1 MTKKVFLFVPISLI
15 IMGALLVAA
24 FFAASPGADR
34 TAFAADFPSGLTG
47 EGTAENPY
55 IISDYSDLEMVAKLV
70 NGGTGN
76 YGSAYYSVNVD
87 TIEANAEGVS
97 SSLRK
102 DWTPIGTQESPF
114 SGVFLG
120 NGVIISGLYVDMNAG
135 SDYGGFFGYIGENG
149 KVSGVGLYRASVGS
163 SDCSGGIAVYNAGR
177 ISECFVDG
185 TVSGLDRV
193 GGIAGENAGTGEIEN
208 CFSSADIRPAPGSVS
223 LSNAGGIAGSNLGSI
238 RYSYTIS
245 AVEAASDSDSVG
257 GAAGANDGSFTKAYA
272 LSITAGGLKAVG
284 EGSAAGVN
292 LLTGYNLQEYT
303 LSSMFSDA
311 TAARWRRVEKYSTG
325 DGASFSGPVQAVF
338 REKASD
344 VTEFDGILFD
354 VFSYRYFSVAD
365 VARYDDW
372 GTAENPYLI
381 SSAEELK
388 NLALLVSARNVEM
401 TGLSAQSY
409 RGKYFALSED
419 IEIENADSV
428 LPVGSGS
435 TPFSGNFSGRGH
447 KIEGFKINSTDEY
460 TGLFGYLSYASVSDL
475 YIENASVTGTGAAGI
490 AAGRAVSSTLKN
502 IVITASL
509 LTASSNSGAIVA
521 VSDNSGGTQGAI
533 ESVYVEAMLAARNS
547 SSGTP
552 YADVGVINGSAPSS
566 DGNIWYAGKTVA
578 SSRLQATSTVV
589 MREPG
594 ADAVLSVDGS
604 EGSYRFTL
612 TAKPNA
618 GTSVEYRDADE
629 TIIAADNA
637 DEISLDSL
645 RDSGSQYGT
654 KVFYLRFVRTVSID
668 VEPQNGGTK
677 VISAR
682 FLIKGERVTET
693 SLYEGQSATIVIEDL
708 RTEANNNIYYIYDI
722 ETKGSDIGLK
732 LTNQTGA
739 ATMPTVVGEFTMDD
753 SLDAITVVQSFASTG
768 TDYINFLTNEYDG
781 DKVEYD
787 NTKLKISY
795 SGGSAETRV
804 EFSSGTAPTDVGE
817 YLVTT
822 DFYGIGGIFENILLG
837 SIRSTLVVNPREI
850 TYDPAEDINDN
861 AERRT
866 PTVAWGDSGIITLE
880 IPVEGNN
887 GIGEGQF
894 IEGDVLGISATVTFD
909 AAALLVPGDN
919 KSVSYTLSLVG
930 EDAKNYKL
938 TAESVQNVGL
948 GKVEKR
954 KIIITFESTSKVYDG
969 QPFEINSFKVTNAL
983 ESAGA
988 IEHSHLSIEIV
999 PEGTVIEAGDVGKYK
1014 VTVKW
1019 ADATPEVGNGLYF
1032 KDVYDIYI
1040 EDGKYSLK
1048 YVPGSEGIYCSVLPK
1063 KLDVEYSLT
1072 NGETSYEEG
1081 EETVYNGTE
1090 FIPSASFTAAS
1101 GGSKVPLEKK
1111 YIKIYRVNGST
1122 EEASGNPCDAGNY
1135 ILKID
1140 AAALA
1145 EEVDNVY
1152 RNYIFEEYAFEIKK
1166 AVPTAKVN
1174 SEKEYYYSPSPEN
1187 VTVTFAEAVVI
1198 EYPGAEALNVEYVYD
1213 GESAE
1218 SHSFTAADDYEIT
1231 VKITGD
1237 HNRESVEVKLSI
1249 TVNKRPVTLS
1259 VAEIEAEYGDPIEY
1273 LDNIIVTDG
1282 RPDNKEIAFSSL
1294 GITVTAKNSSGQ
1306 DIPDVGTYDILL
1318 STENVSSNY
1327 DVTLTEVNEGALRV
1341 IQKKLYISWE
1351 EGLFSEYGQEISV
1364 PYTASYEDGTVPES
1378 PPLVGE
1384 LQIGKWETDS
1394 NNTDEEIFVPASLN
1408 EYGRYDAAD
1417 TYDIGWTEE
1426 FEEKNKN
1433 YLIIKNG
1440 TYAYRIKKAVFG
1452 IYVQS
1457 NQKNFGEDDP
1467 EVTWGLINVFD
1478 KEADNV
1484 KKAYQVAV
1492 TRRSGENAYISED
1505 GVISSPAVY
1514 AYSVEVKLNGEA
1526 PDNYEYK
1533 SSLNKLGSLSIL
1545 RIAPVVEV
1553 SGNAVEPNTV
1563 LDGSVPVNAVA
1574 YDLNGSE
1581 MAGIFSWATEEGF
1594 APDFIGSASVTVKA
1608 KFTPDYGVPENG
1620 NYSETEF
1627 DVILTVIPAEVAIT
1641 WGVIRYV
1648 YSGETTPEM
1657 HYTAVAAGE
1666 SVTLL
1671 LTYSGDRINVGT
1683 YTVTASIRDPRFI
1696 LPANSSVEVEI
1707 VPATVTVSFSSP
1719 SYEIIAGEQ
1728 LTPEVVY
1735 SGFVGGETAEVLTRE
1750 AEFTMYSEPGNYKL
1764 SLSGAEADNY
1774 EFKYVDSDLIIY
1786 RAELE
1791 DEEAGAKFEGAFPE
1805 EVGLT
1810 ITVADDLNAGNALN
1824 EFNLIKG
1831 AYKSLS
1837 GKVLNTVYSL
1847 NYSGLDGY
1855 VNNGELT
1862 VTMPA
1867 FSAESADSVKY
1878 LYITNSGE
1886 IVVIDDVGY
1895 NEDGTVT
1902 FTLEDA
1908 AYILVS
1914 VDDESLF
1921 GSMTMY
1927 VIIGGVVLAVILLI
1941 AVVTAVK
1948 RRRKRRIIKFDD

>member
-34 TAFAADFPSGLTG
+34 TAFAADFPSGQTG
-47 EGTAENPY
+47 DGTAENPY
-55 IISDYSDLEMVAKLV
+55 IISDYSDLERVAELV
-70 NGGTGN
+70 NEGTDN

-87 TIEANAEGVS
+87 TIEANAEGVPS
-97 SSLRK
+97 SSRK
-102 DWTPIGTQESPF
+102 FWTPIGTQESPF
-114 SGVFLG
+114 CGVFLG
-120 NGVIISGLYVDMNAG
+120 NGVIISGLYVDMTAG
-135 SDYGGFFGYIGENG
+135 SDYGGFFGYIGEGG
-149 KVSGVGLYRASVGS
+149 KVSGVGLYKASVGS
-163 SDCSGGIAVYNAGR
+163 SDCFGGIAGYNAGR

-185 TVSGLDRV
+185 TISGLDRV

-208 CFSSADIRPAPGSVS
+208 CFSSADIRPASGSVP
-223 LSNAGGIAGSNLGSI
+223 LSNAGGIAGSNAGAI

-272 LSITAGGLKAVG
+272 LSITAGGLEAVG
-284 EGSAAGVN
+284 EGSAEGVN
-292 LLTGYNLQEYT
+292 LLTGYNLQTYA

-311 TAARWRRVEKYSTG
+311 TAARWRRVENYSTG
-325 DGASFSGPVQAVF
+325 DGASFSGPVQTVF

-381 SSAEELK
+381 GSAEEL
-388 NLALLVSARNVEM
+388 NDLALLVSARNAEM

-419 IEIENADSV
+419 IDIENAGSV

-533 ESVYVEAMLAARNS
+533 ESVYVEATLAARNS

-612 TAKPNA
+612 TANPNA
-618 GTSVEYRDADE
+618 GNSVEYRDADE
-629 TIIAADNA
+629 TILADNA
-637 DEISLDSL
+637 DEISLDLL

-682 FLIKGERVTET
+682 FLIKGERVTEA

-708 RTEANNNIYYIYDI
+708 RAEANNNIYYIYDI
-722 ETKGSDIGLK
+722 KTEGSDIGLK

-753 SLDAITVVQSFASTG
+753 SLDAITVVQSYVSTG

-781 DKVEYD
+781 EKVKYD
-787 NTKLKISY
+787 NTKLIISY
-795 SGGSAETRV
+795 SGGQAETRV
-804 EFSSGTAPTDVGE
+804 EFSSGSAPTDVGE

-850 TYDPAEDINDN
+850 TYNPADDIKVNP
-861 AERRT
+861 ERT

-880 IPVEGNN
+880 IPVENN
-887 GIGEGQF
+887 KGIGEGQF

-909 AAALLVPGDN
+909 AAALQVPGDS
-919 KSVSYTLSLVG
+919 KFVSYTLSLVG

-938 TAESVQNVGL
+938 TAESVENVGL
-948 GKVEKR
+948 GKVDKR

-988 IEHSHLSIEIV
+988 IEHSHLSVEIV
-999 PEGTVIEAGDVGKYK
+999 PEGTVIEAGDVGKYN
-1014 VTVKW
+1014 VYVRW
-1019 ADATPEVGNGLYF
+1019 ADATPEVGNGLSF

-1048 YVPGSEGIYCSVLPK
+1048 YVPGSEGIICSVLPK

-1072 NGETSYEEG
+1072 NAEG
-1081 EETVYNGTE
+1081 DETVYNGTE

-1122 EEASGNPCDAGNY
+1122 EVVSGNPCNAGNY

-1145 EEVDNVY
+1145 EEDNVY

-1174 SEKEYYYSPSPEN
+1174 SEKKYYYSPEN
-1187 VTVTFAEAVVI
+1187 VTVTFADAVVI

-1213 GESAE
+1213 GKPAE

-1237 HNRESVEVKLSI
+1237 ANRESVEVKLSI

-1282 RPDNKEIAFSSL
+1282 LDDNMEIAFSSL

-1306 DIPDVGTYDILL
+1306 DNPDVGTYDILL
-1318 STENVSSNY
+1318 STENVNSSNY
-1327 DVTLTEVNEGALRV
+1327 DVTLTTENIGALRV

-1364 PYTASYEDGTVPES
+1364 PYTASYEDGTEPES

-1394 NNTDEEIFVPASLN
+1394 NNTDEEIFVPALVN
-1408 EYGRYDAAD
+1408 KYDRYDAG

-1440 TYAYRIKKAVFG
+1440 TYAYRITKAVFG
-1452 IYVQS
+1452 ISVQS

-1478 KEADNV
+1478 DEEADNV
-1484 KKAYQVAV
+1484 KNAYQVEV
-1492 TRRSGENAYISED
+1492 KRQPGENAYISED
-1505 GVISSPAVY
+1505 GAISSPAVY

-1533 SSLNKLGSLSIL
+1533 SSLNELGSLSIL
-1545 RIAPVVEV
+1545 RIAPVVKV

-1774 EFKYVDSDLIIY
+1774 EFEYVDSDLIIY

-1902 FTLEDA
+1902 FTLKDA

-1927 VIIGGVVLAVILLI
+1927 VIIGGAVLAVILLI

>member
-34 TAFAADFPSGLTG
+34 TAFAADFPSGQTG
-47 EGTAENPY
+47 DGTAENPY
-55 IISDYSDLEMVAKLV
+55 IISDYSDLEKVAELV

-87 TIEANAEGVS
+87 TIEAPS
-97 SSLRK
+97 SPRK
-102 DWTPIGTQESPF
+102 WTPIGTQESPF

-120 NGVIISGLYVDMNAG
+120 NGVIISGLCVEMNAG
-135 SDYGGFFGYIGENG
+135 SDYGGFFGYIGEKG
-149 KVSGVGLYRASVGS
+149 EVSGVGLYKASVGS
-163 SDCSGGIAVYNAGR
+163 VGSFNCFGGIAGYNAGR

-208 CFSSADIRPAPGSVS
+208 CFSSADIRPASGSVP
-223 LSNAGGIAGSNLGSI
+223 LSNAGGIAGSNAGSI

-245 AVEAASDSDSVG
+245 AVEAAPDSDSVG

-292 LLTGYNLQEYT
+292 LLTGYNLQTYA

-311 TAARWRRVEKYSTG
+311 TAARWRRVENYSTG

-372 GTAENPYLI
+372 GTTAENPYLI
-381 SSAEELK
+381 GSAEELK
-388 NLALLVSARNVEM
+388 DLALLVSARNVEM

-533 ESVYVEAMLAARNS
+533 ESVYVEATLAARNS

-578 SSRLQATSTVV
+578 LSRLQATSTVV

-637 DEISLDSL
+637 NEISLDSL

-668 VEPQNGGTK
+668 VEPRNGGTK

-682 FLIKGERVTET
+682 FLIKGERVTEA

-722 ETKGSDIGLK
+722 ETEGSDIGLK

-753 SLDAITVVQSFASTG
+753 SLDAITVVQSYVSTG

-781 DKVEYD
+781 EKVKYD
-787 NTKLKISY
+787 NTKLIISY

-804 EFSSGTAPTDVGE
+804 EFSSGSAPTDVGE

-822 DFYGIGGIFENILLG
+822 DFYGKGGIFENILLG

-850 TYDPAEDINDN
+850 TYDPAKDIEVNP
-861 AERRT
+861 ERT

-880 IPVEGNN
+880 IPVEGNK

-909 AAALLVPGDN
+909 AAALLVPGDD
-919 KSVSYTLSLVG
+919 KSVSYALSLVG

-948 GKVEKR
+948 GKVEER

-988 IEHSHLSIEIV
+988 IEHSHLSVEIV

-1014 VTVKW
+1014 VTVQW
-1019 ADATPEVGNGLYF
+1019 ADATPEVGNGLSF

-1048 YVPGSEGIYCSVLPK
+1048 YVPGSEGIICSVLPK

-1072 NGETSYEEG
+1072 NGETSYAEG
-1081 EETVYNGTE
+1081 DETVYNGTE
-1090 FIPSASFTAAS
+1090 FIPSAASFTAAS
-1101 GGSKVPLEKK
+1101 GGSTDSLEN
-1111 YIKIYRVNGST
+1111 YIYWVNGST
-1122 EEASGNPCDAGNY
+1122 EEASGNPCNAGNY

-1145 EEVDNVY
+1145 EKDNVY

-1174 SEKEYYYSPSPEN
+1174 SEKKYYYSPEN
-1187 VTVTFAEAVVI
+1187 VTVTFADAVVI

-1213 GESAE
+1213 GKPAE
-1218 SHSFTAADDYEIT
+1218 SHSFTAADEYEIT

-1237 HNRESVEVKLSI
+1237 VNRESAEVKLSI

-1282 RPDNKEIAFSSL
+1282 LDDNMEIAFSSL

-1318 STENVSSNY
+1318 STENVNSSNY
-1327 DVTLTEVNEGALRV
+1327 DVTLTTENKGALRV

-1394 NNTDEEIFVPASLN
+1394 NNTDEEIFVPASVN
-1408 EYGRYDAAD
+1408 KYGRYGAD

-1478 KEADNV
+1478 DEEANNV
-1484 KKAYQVAV
+1484 KNAYQVSV
-1492 TRRSGENAYISED
+1492 TRESGENAYISED
-1505 GVISSPAVY
+1505 GAISSPAVY
-1514 AYSVEVKLNGEA
+1514 AYSVTVTLNGKE

-1533 SSLNKLGSLSIL
+1533 LSLNELGSLSIL

-1553 SGNAVEPNTV
+1553 SENAVEPNTV

-1574 YDLNGSE
+1574 YDLNGSA

-1774 EFKYVDSDLIIY
+1774 EFEYVDSDLIIY

-1902 FTLEDA
+1902 FMLEDA

-1927 VIIGGVVLAVILLI
+1927 VVIGGVVLAVILLI

>member
-34 TAFAADFPSGLTG
+34 TAFAANFPEDQIGD
-47 EGTAENPY
+47 GTPENPY
-55 IISDYSDLEMVAKLV
+55 IIADYTDLISLSSLIADEQDAHYA
-70 NGGTGN
+70 T
-76 YGSAYYSVNVD
+76 AHYSVSAD
-87 TIEANAEGVS
+87 IIYADEMDF
-97 SSLRK
+97 L
-102 DWTPIGTQESPF
+102 PIGSEEKPF
-114 SGVFLG
+114 NGVFLG
-120 NGVIISGLYVDMNAG
+120 NGVIISGLCVNMNAG
-135 SDYGGFFGYIGENG
+135 SDYGGFFGYIGEEG
-149 KVSGVGLYRASVGS
+149 KVSGVGLYKASVGS
-163 SDCSGGIAVYNAGR
+163 SDCFGGIAGYNAGR

-208 CFSSADIRPAPGSVS
+208 CFSSADIRPASGSVP
-223 LSNAGGIAGSNLGSI
+223 LSNAGGIAGSNAGSI

-292 LLTGYNLQEYT
+292 LLTGYNLQEYA

-311 TAARWRRVEKYSTG
+311 TAARWKRVEKYSTG

-388 NLALLVSARNVEM
+388 DLALLVSARNVEM

-533 ESVYVEAMLAARNS
+533 ESVYVEATLAARNS

-629 TIIAADNA
+629 TIIADNA
-637 DEISLDSL
+637 DVISLDSL

-668 VEPQNGGTK
+668 VEPRNGGTK
-677 VISAR
+677 VISAL
-682 FLIKGERVTET
+682 FLIKGERVTEA

-781 DKVEYD
+781 KKVEYD
-787 NTKLKISY
+787 NTKLIISY

-804 EFSSGTAPTDVGE
+804 EFSSGSAPTDVGE

-822 DFYGIGGIFENILLG
+822 DFYGKGGIFENILLG

-850 TYDPAEDINDN
+850 TYDPADDINVN
-861 AERRT
+861 PERT

-880 IPVEGNN
+880 IPVEDNK

-909 AAALLVPGDN
+909 AAALQVPGDN

-938 TAESVQNVGL
+938 TAESVQNEGL

-988 IEHSHLSIEIV
+988 IEHSHLSIKIK
-999 PEGTVIEAGDVGKYK
+999 PEGTVIEAGDVGEYEVK
-1014 VTVKW
+1014 VQW
-1019 ADATPEVGNGLYF
+1019 ADATPEVGNGLSF
-1032 KDVYDIYI
+1032 EDVYDIYI

-1048 YVPGSEGIYCSVLPK
+1048 YVPGSEGIICSVLPK
-1063 KLDVEYSLT
+1063 KLDVEYLLT

-1081 EETVYNGTE
+1081 YDPVYNGTE
-1090 FIPSASFTAAS
+1090 FTPSAASFTAAS
-1101 GGSKVPLEKK
+1101 GGSTDSLEG

-1122 EEASGNPCDAGNY
+1122 EEASGNPCNAGNY

-1145 EEVDNVY
+1145 EEDIVY

-1174 SEKEYYYSPSPEN
+1174 SENKYYYSPEN
-1187 VTVTFAEAVVI
+1187 VTVTFADAVVI
-1198 EYPGAEALNVEYVYD
+1198 EYPGEESLEVVYVYD
-1213 GESAE
+1213 GKEAE
-1218 SHSFTAADDYEIT
+1218 SHSFTAAGNYEIT

-1237 HNRESVEVKLSI
+1237 GNRESVEVKLSI

-1259 VAEIEAEYGDPIEY
+1259 VAKIEAEYGDPIEY

-1282 RPDNKEIAFSSL
+1282 LDDNMEIAFSSL

-1318 STENVSSNY
+1318 STENVNSSNY
-1327 DVTLTEVNEGALRV
+1327 DVKLTTVNEGALRV

-1394 NNTDEEIFVPASLN
+1394 NNTDEEIFVPASVN
-1408 EYGRYDAAD
+1408 VYGRYDAD

-1478 KEADNV
+1478 EEADNV
-1484 KKAYQVAV
+1484 KNAYQVAV

-1514 AYSVEVKLNGEA
+1514 AYSVKVELNGKE
-1526 PDNYEYK
+1526 PDNYEHK
-1533 SSLNKLGSLSIL
+1533 PSLNELGSLSIL
-1545 RIAPVVEV
+1545 RIAPVVKV

-1574 YDLNGSE
+1574 YDLNGSA

-1774 EFKYVDSDLIIY
+1774 EFEYVDSDLIIY

-1927 VIIGGVVLAVILLI
+1927 VAIGGVVLAVIILI

>member
-34 TAFAADFPSGLTG
+34 TAFAADFPSGQTG
-47 EGTAENPY
+47 DGTAENPY
-55 IISDYSDLEMVAKLV
+55 IISDYSDLERVAELV
-70 NGGTGN
+70 NGGTDN

-87 TIEANAEGVS
+87 TIEANAEGVPS
-97 SSLRK
+97 SSRK

-114 SGVFLG
+114 CGVFLG
-120 NGVIISGLYVDMNAG
+120 NGVIISGLYVDMTAG
-135 SDYGGFFGYIGENG
+135 SDYGGFFGYIGEGG
-149 KVSGVGLYRASVGS
+149 KVSGVGLYKASVGS
-163 SDCSGGIAVYNAGR
+163 SDCFGGIAGYNAGR

-208 CFSSADIRPAPGSVS
+208 CFSSADIRPASGSVP
-223 LSNAGGIAGSNLGSI
+223 LSNAGGIAGSNAGSI

-292 LLTGYNLQEYT
+292 LLTGYNLQTYA

-311 TAARWRRVEKYSTG
+311 TAARWKRVAKYSTG

-388 NLALLVSARNVEM
+388 DLALLVSARNVEM

-419 IEIENADSV
+419 IDIENADSV

-533 ESVYVEAMLAARNS
+533 ESVYVEATLAARNS

-629 TIIAADNA
+629 TILADNA

-668 VEPQNGGTK
+668 VEPRNGGTK

-682 FLIKGERVTET
+682 FLIKGERVTEA

-722 ETKGSDIGLK
+722 ETEGSDIGLK

-753 SLDAITVVQSFASTG
+753 SLDAITVVQSYVSTG

-781 DKVEYD
+781 GKVEYD
-787 NTKLKISY
+787 NTKLIISY

-804 EFSSGTAPTDVGE
+804 EFSSGSAPTDVGE

-822 DFYGIGGIFENILLG
+822 DFYGKGGIFENILLG

-850 TYDPAEDINDN
+850 TYNPAEDINAN
-861 AERRT
+861 PERT

-887 GIGEGQF
+887 GIGEEQF

-909 AAALLVPGDN
+909 AAALQVPGEN

-948 GKVEKR
+948 GKVEER

-988 IEHSHLSIEIV
+988 IEHSHLSVEIV
-999 PEGTVIEAGDVGKYK
+999 PVGTVIEAGDVGKYK
-1014 VTVKW
+1014 VTVQW
-1019 ADATPEVGNGLYF
+1019 ADATPEVGNGLSF

-1048 YVPGSEGIYCSVLPK
+1048 YVPGSEGIICSVLPK

-1072 NGETSYEEG
+1072 NGKTSYEEG

-1090 FIPSASFTAAS
+1090 FIPSAASFTAAS
-1101 GGSKVPLEKK
+1101 GGSTDSLEK
-1111 YIKIYRVNGST
+1111 YIYWVNGST

-1145 EEVDNVY
+1145 EKDNVY

-1174 SEKEYYYSPSPEN
+1174 SENEYYYSPKN
-1187 VTVTFAEAVVI
+1187 VTVTFADAVVI
-1198 EYPGAEALNVEYVYD
+1198 EYPGDAPLNVEYVYD
-1213 GESAE
+1213 GKPAE

-1237 HNRESVEVKLSI
+1237 ENRESVEVKLSI

-1282 RPDNKEIAFSSL
+1282 IDDNMEIAFSSL
-1294 GITVTAKNSSGQ
+1294 GITVTAENSSGQ

-1318 STENVSSNY
+1318 STENVNSSNY
-1327 DVTLTEVNEGALRV
+1327 DITLKEENKGALRV

-1384 LQIGKWETDS
+1384 LQIGKWVTDS
-1394 NNTDEEIFVPASLN
+1394 NNTDEEIFVPASVN
-1408 EYGRYDAAD
+1408 KYGRYDAD

-1467 EVTWGLINVFD
+1467 EVTWGLINVFNE
-1478 KEADNV
+1478 EADNV
-1484 KKAYQVAV
+1484 KNAYQVSV
-1492 TRRSGENAYISED
+1492 TRPSGENAYISED

-1514 AYSVEVKLNGEA
+1514 AYSVTVNLNGEE

-1574 YDLNGSE
+1574 YDLNGSV

-1774 EFKYVDSDLIIY
+1774 EFEYVDSDLIIY

-1927 VIIGGVVLAVILLI
+1927 VAIGGVVLAVILLI

>member
-34 TAFAADFPSGLTG
+34 TAFAADFPSGQTG
-47 EGTAENPY
+47 DGTAENPY
-55 IISDYSDLEMVAKLV
+55 IISDYTDLISLSSLIADEQDAHYA
-70 NGGTGN
+70 T
-76 YGSAYYSVNVD
+76 AHYSVSAD
-87 TIEANAEGVS
+87 IIYADEMDF
-97 SSLRK
+97 L
-102 DWTPIGTQESPF
+102 PIGSEEKPF
-114 SGVFLG
+114 NGVFKG
-120 NGVIISGLYVDMNAG
+120 NGVIISGLYVNMTAG
-135 SDYGGFFGYIGENG
+135 SNYGGFFGYIGEEG
-149 KVSGVGLYRASVGS
+149 KVSGVGLYKASVGS
-163 SDCSGGIAVYNAGR
+163 SDCFGGIAGYNAGR

-223 LSNAGGIAGSNLGSI
+223 LSNAGGIAGSNAGSI

-292 LLTGYNLQEYT
+292 LLTGYNLQTYA

-311 TAARWRRVEKYSTG
+311 TAARWRRVAEYSTG

-372 GTAENPYLI
+372 GTTAENPYLI
-381 SSAEELK
+381 GSAEELK

-419 IEIENADSV
+419 IENADSV

-435 TPFSGNFSGRGH
+435 TPFSGNFSGRDH

-533 ESVYVEAMLAARNS
+533 ESVYVEATLAARNS

-552 YADVGVINGSAPSS
+552 YADVGVINGSAPFS

-578 SSRLQATSTVV
+578 LSRLQATSTVV

-629 TIIAADNA
+629 TIIADNA
-637 DEISLDSL
+637 YEIPLDSL

-668 VEPQNGGTK
+668 VEPRNGGTK

-682 FLIKGERVTET
+682 FLIKGERVTEA

-722 ETKGSDIGLK
+722 KTEGSDIGLK

-753 SLDAITVVQSFASTG
+753 SLDAITVVQSYVSTG

-781 DKVEYD
+781 KKVEYD

-804 EFSSGTAPTDVGE
+804 EFSSGPAPTDVGE

-850 TYDPAEDINDN
+850 TYNPAKDINAN
-861 AERRT
+861 AERT

-894 IEGDVLGISATVTFD
+894 IEGDVLEISATVTFD
-909 AAALLVPGDN
+909 AAALLAPGVN

-930 EDAKNYKL
+930 EDAKNYEL

-988 IEHSHLSIEIV
+988 IEHSHLSVEIE
-999 PEGTVIEAGDVGKYK
+999 PEDTVIEEGDVGKYK
-1014 VTVKW
+1014 VTVQW

-1032 KDVYDIYI
+1032 KHVYDIYI

-1048 YVPGSEGIYCSVLPK
+1048 YVPGLEGIICSVLPK
-1063 KLDVEYSLT
+1063 KLDVEYLLT

-1081 EETVYNGTE
+1081 DETVYNGTE
-1090 FIPSASFTAAS
+1090 FIPSAASFTAAS
-1101 GGSKVPLEKK
+1101 GGSTDSLEN

-1122 EEASGNPCDAGNY
+1122 EEAPGNPCDAGNY

-1145 EEVDNVY
+1145 EKDDVY

-1174 SEKEYYYSPSPEN
+1174 SEKEYYYSPKN
-1187 VTVTFAEAVVI
+1187 VTVTFADAVVI
-1198 EYPGAEALNVEYVYD
+1198 EYPGDKSLKVEYVYD

-1237 HNRESVEVKLSI
+1237 GNRESVEVKLSI

-1259 VAEIEAEYGDPIEY
+1259 VADIEVEYGDPIDPIEY

-1282 RPDNKEIAFSSL
+1282 LDDNMEIAFSSL
-1294 GITVTAKNSSGQ
+1294 EITVTAKNSSGQ

-1318 STENVSSNY
+1318 STENVSSDY
-1327 DVTLTEVNEGALRV
+1327 DVTLTTVNKDALRV

-1364 PYTASYEDGTVPES
+1364 PYTASYEDETVPES

-1384 LQIGKWETDS
+1384 LQIGKWVTDS
-1394 NNTDEEIFVPASLN
+1394 NNTDEEIFVPASVN
-1408 EYGRYDAAD
+1408 KYGRYDAAD

-1433 YLIIKNG
+1433 YLIIKNA
-1440 TYAYRIKKAVFG
+1440 TYTYRIKKAVFG
-1452 IYVQS
+1452 ISVQS

-1478 KEADNV
+1478 DEEADNV
-1484 KKAYQVAV
+1484 KNAYQVAV
-1492 TRRSGENAYISED
+1492 KREEGENAYISED

-1533 SSLNKLGSLSIL
+1533 SSLNELGSLSIL

-1764 SLSGAEADNY
+1764 SLSGAEAKNY
-1774 EFKYVDSDLIIY
+1774 EFEYVDSDLIIY

-1810 ITVADDLNAGNALN
+1810 ITVADDLNAGNALK

-1927 VIIGGVVLAVILLI
+1927 VVIGGAVLAVILLI
-1941 AVVTAVK
+1941 AIVTAVK